1 MKLALSETM
10 KTGFLATGPIL
21 CIMMALSVILVCCC
35 FFYFTDR
42 RFVFG
47 NTYGDTTRGLDIC
60 SHNAPSY
67 GEFTKF
73 KASQSVMA

>member
-1 MKLALSETM
+1 M
-10 KTGFLATGPIL
+10 FY
-21 CIMMALSVILVCCC
+21 
-35 FFYFTDR
+35 FFFTDR